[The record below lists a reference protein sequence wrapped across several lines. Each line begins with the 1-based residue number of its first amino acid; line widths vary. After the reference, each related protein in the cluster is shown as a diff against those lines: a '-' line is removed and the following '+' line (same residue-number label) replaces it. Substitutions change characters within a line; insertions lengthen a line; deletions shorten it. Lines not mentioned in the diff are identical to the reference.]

1 MPTYIKPITQNVV
14 DRVQRG
20 DYSQGDFIRDPALQ
34 GLSAGQKILVRMGP
48 ENEAKVKAKLR
59 EIKRALTRGT

>member
-1 MPTYIKPITQNVV
+1 M
-14 DRVQRG
+14 
-20 DYSQGDFIRDPALQ
+20 
-34 GLSAGQKILVRMGP
+34 SAGQKILVRMGP